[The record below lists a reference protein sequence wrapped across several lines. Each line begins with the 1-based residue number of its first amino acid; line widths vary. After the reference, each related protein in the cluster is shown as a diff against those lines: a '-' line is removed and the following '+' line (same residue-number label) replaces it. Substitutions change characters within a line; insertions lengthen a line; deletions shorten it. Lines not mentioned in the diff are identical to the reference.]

1 MPSRKTGATDQR
13 QVVHAYAFSTTTGAL
28 DSDTVTFPQSPPAS
42 LDDTI
47 KKIGY
52 HRDDFGRIDTVTS
65 YIDTGSTKANEVAF
79 EYGPWGAV
87 TKSMQNHTTGTA
99 SGDPN
104 VHYAYEDGIAS
115 NEAKYVRPD
124 YVTYPG
130 PSTRR
135 AVYYNYPASGVGASW
150 HGHLARE
157 LQGRPGPAVDG
168 KAHGRDARG
177 TCLRRGF
184 GRQAHG
190 QALGAPNG
198 DAHGTHGRDAHAT
211 LAGRTK
217 YASYMYLGAG
227 TMVDANYPA
236 VTGIPALTYG
246 VRANSYSGFDRF
258 GRVVNQK
265 WQNQSGTPVAKDRF
279 KYAYDPTSRLS
290 RYARASRTS
299 NRTSRD
305 PAADSHTPPDANDN
319 YYTYDGLDRLVKS
332 NWGTLDGSGVI
343 TDQNADAN
351 QAWGLDTV
359 GNWSQFKWDTDG
371 GGGGTPI
378 TQTRAHN
385 TANEI
390 AGNGGNPISGTGAAN
405 WVDPTYD
412 PAGNMTAGPQPRY
425 ETADANTQW
434 YKYDAW
440 NRLTR
445 LGQGA
450 SSPGT
455 LVVTYS
461 YDGQNR
467 RIRKVVAGGDT
478 YDYYYNESWQ
488 VLEVRKGGSANSYE
502 QYVWGVQYIDA
513 PVVRFQDSDTNGTL
527 NNTLY
532 YTYDAQFNVT
542 ALIEPDG
549 DVVERY
555 VYDPYGQVTIYNGTW
570 SSTRA
575 SSSFDNCIMYC
586 GYWFDKESGNYIARR
601 RYLTPP
607 LGRWLTTDPIG
618 YGDGMNRYGYVGSS
632 PTTHKDPMGREMIQ
646 NNGWTVETEDVTPPP
661 FVDAITDLR
670 NSGADPRAPRD
681 ELGLPSDEDLASLD
695 RWGVM
700 EGVTQAIQSAEIDD
714 GAMASRW
721 DAWAAAAMIPW
732 DPKHPGHMKD
742 GFCNRCSM
750 FDRCPVLYKKIFYK
764 TVEIL
769 SHEAFDRANPNLTLH
784 TTELADM
791 QRYIDRCMKIAV
803 LRGCFGRGRSPVPR
817 PVFVPV
823 PEPVRVPNYEPLP
836 GMPKDLEDLKRRCLW
851 IHGVPILIPVPTPV
865 PVPVP
870 VAP

>member
-1 MPSRKTGATDQR
+1 
-13 QVVHAYAFSTTTGAL
+13 
-28 DSDTVTFPQSPPAS
+28 
-42 LDDTI
+42 
-47 KKIGY
+47 
-52 HRDDFGRIDTVTS
+52 
-65 YIDTGSTKANEVAF
+65 
-79 EYGPWGAV
+79 
-87 TKSMQNHTTGTA
+87 
-99 SGDPN
+99 
-104 VHYAYEDGIAS
+104 
-115 NEAKYVRPD
+115 
-124 YVTYPG
+124 
-130 PSTRR
+130 
-135 AVYYNYPASGVGASW
+135 
-150 HGHLARE
+150 
-157 LQGRPGPAVDG
+157 
-168 KAHGRDARG
+168 
-177 TCLRRGF
+177 
-184 GRQAHG
+184 
-190 QALGAPNG
+190 
-198 DAHGTHGRDAHAT
+198 
-211 LAGRTK
+211 
-217 YASYMYLGAG
+217 
-227 TMVDANYPA
+227 
-236 VTGIPALTYG
+236 
-246 VRANSYSGFDRF
+246 
-258 GRVVNQK
+258 
-265 WQNQSGTPVAKDRF
+265 
-279 KYAYDPTSRLS
+279 
-290 RYARASRTS
+290 
-299 NRTSRD
+299 
-305 PAADSHTPPDANDN
+305 
-319 YYTYDGLDRLVKS
+319 
-332 NWGTLDGSGVI
+332 
-343 TDQNADAN
+343 
-351 QAWGLDTV
+351 
-359 GNWSQFKWDTDG
+359 
-371 GGGGTPI
+371 
-378 TQTRAHN
+378 
-385 TANEI
+385 
-390 AGNGGNPISGTGAAN
+390 
-405 WVDPTYD
+405 
-412 PAGNMTAGPQPRY
+412 
-425 ETADANTQW
+425 
-434 YKYDAW
+434 
-440 NRLTR
+440 
-445 LGQGA
+445 
-450 SSPGT
+450 
-455 LVVTYS
+455 
-461 YDGQNR
+461 
-467 RIRKVVAGGDT
+467 
-478 YDYYYNESWQ
+478 
-488 VLEVRKGGSANSYE
+488 
-502 QYVWGVQYIDA
+502 
-513 PVVRFQDSDTNGTL
+513 VVRFQDSDTNGTL

-555 VYDPYGQVTIYNGTW
+555 VYDPYGQVTIYDGTW

-607 LGRWLTTDPIG
+607 LGRWLTPDPIG